1 MDIAKASQAMVNGI
15 YGAVAWLILDLGM
28 MLEQQGSQ
36 FLEALVSRPEMI
48 AGVVIVILCIVGL
61 VFKSRLAA
69 SVLFLL
75 FLIPLLIRVVQGAI
89 PSTMVL
95 IFSLIL
101 LYLFLAAMLGAFRY
115 HHLKSLEEEPPET
128 G

>member
-1 MDIAKASQAMVNGI
+1 MDIAKANQAMVNGI
-15 YGAVAWLILDLGM
+15 YGAVAWLILDLGL
-28 MLEQQGSQ
+28 MLEQHGSKV
-36 FLEALVSRPEMI
+36 LGALLSRPEMV

-61 VFKSRLAA
+61 FLKSRLAA

-75 FLIPLLIRVVQGAI
+75 FLVPLLIRVVQGVI

-115 HHLKSLEEEPPET
+115 HHLKSLEGREDET